1 MKNQTFGPQ
10 LPVEQFLDKAEPTP
24 EKKQPKRP
32 ISGYGPSLAPKK
44 TLPHHTK

>member
-10 LPVEQFLDKAEPTP
+10 LPVEQVLDKAEPMP

-32 ISGYGPSLAPKK
+32 ISGYGPSLSPKK
-44 TLPHHTK
+44 TSLHNTK